1 VIFYP
6 VLEVE
11 MRKILFVLLLLIPLN
26 AFADELTVRY
36 PRAESENLEKLEQY
50 YVDLLE
56 LALEKTERSNGSFLL
71 KKSAASML
79 KNAAIQSLAKG
90 GGLDVMW
97 LMTNR
102 EREDLLLPVR
112 IPLLKGTLGY
122 RALII
127 REKDREKFE
136 AIKTL
141 ADLRNLTAVQG
152 EVWTDT
158 RILEANGLPVA
169 GVKGYE
175 SMFFLIGKGK
185 YDYFPRGIT
194 EIWKEVEAHKSKGL
208 VVENKIILHYDSP
221 MYFFVNKGNAAL
233 AERIERG
240 LKLAIEDGSF
250 DKHFFNHPLHRET
263 FEKTKLRSRKI
274 FSLDNPYLPEE
285 TPLDERKLWLD
296 PWQIP

>member
-11 MRKILFVLLLLIPLN
+11 MKKIMFVLLLLIPLN
-26 AFADELTVRY
+26 AFADQLTVRY
-36 PRAESENLEKLEQY
+36 PRAESPTQEKLRQY
-50 YVDLLE
+50 YVDLLQMV
-56 LALEKTERSNGSFLL
+56 LEKTEKSDGPFQL
-71 KKSAASML
+71 KKSATPML
-79 KNAAIQSLAKG
+79 RKAAIQSLTKG
-90 GGLDVMW
+90 ASLDVMW

-127 REKDREKFE
+127 RKRDREKFE
-136 AIKTL
+136 SIKNL

-152 EVWTDT
+152 DVWMDT
-158 RILEANGLPVA
+158 RILETNGLPVT
-169 GVKGYE
+169 GIKGYE
-175 SMFFLIGKGK
+175 SMFFLISKGN

-194 EIWKEVEAHKSKGL
+194 EIWKEVETHKSKGL
-208 VVENKIILHYDSP
+208 VVEDNIILHYDSP
-221 MYFFVNKGNAAL
+221 MYFFVNRDNRTL
-233 AERIERG
+233 ADRINRG
-240 LKLAIEDGSF
+240 LRLAIEDGSF

-274 FSLDNPYLPEE
+274 FRLDNPYLPEE